1 MALTVL
7 LGGARSGKS
16 RLAVE
21 LALAAGGPVSYIAT
35 AEPLDEEMAER
46 IALHRDE
53 RPGSWETLEEPCALA
68 NAVSRVGADRVLV
81 VDCVSLWVANLLE
94 RGQDRGEILGHA
106 TRAADAAAARES
118 ATIVVSN
125 EVGLGIV
132 PSTPL
137 GRAYRD
143 LLGSVNREWVERADF
158 AALVV
163 AGRALPLVDVLS
175 HVAPQLE
182 PTP

>member
-1 MALTVL
+1 MPLTVL

-46 IALHRDE
+46 IALHRAE

-68 NAVSRVGADRVLV
+68 DTVSSVGTDRVLV
-81 VDCVSLWVANLLE
+81 IDCLSLWVANLLE
-94 RGQDRGEILGHA
+94 RGQDRGEILTHCG
-106 TRAADAAAARES
+106 RAAAAAARES

-132 PSTPL
+132 PSTPR
-137 GRAYRD
+137 GREYRD

-163 AGRALPLVDVLS
+163 AGRALPLVDVRS
-175 HVAPQLE
+175 VVEPQLE
-182 PTP
+182 PAP

>member
-21 LALAAGGPVSYIAT
+21 LAIAADRPVSYVAT

-46 IALHRDE
+46 IALHRQE
-53 RPGSWETLEEPCALA
+53 RPGSWETIEEPCALA
-68 NAVSRVGADRVLV
+68 DVVSNVRPDHVLV
-81 VDCVSLWVANLLE
+81 VDCLSLWVSNLLE
-94 RGQDRGEILGHA
+94 RGQDRGEILSDA
-106 TRAADAAAARES
+106 ARAATAAAARES
-118 ATIVVSN
+118 ATLVVSN

-132 PSTPL
+132 PATPL
-137 GRAYRD
+137 GREYRD

-163 AGRALPLVDVLS
+163 AGRALPLVDVRSL
-175 HVAPQLE
+175 VEQQLQ